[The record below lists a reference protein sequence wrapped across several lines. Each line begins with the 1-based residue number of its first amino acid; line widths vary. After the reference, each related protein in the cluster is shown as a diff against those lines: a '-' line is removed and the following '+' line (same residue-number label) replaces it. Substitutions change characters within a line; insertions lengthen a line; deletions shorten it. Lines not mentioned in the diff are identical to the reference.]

1 MPDKESY
8 KSVALRVD
16 LYSKLKKVAEKENRP
31 IGRELGGI
39 IEKRHD
45 EVFPNAR

>member
-16 LYSKLKKVAEKENRP
+16 LYSKLKKVAEKDNRQ
-31 IGRELGGI
+31 IGRELCGI
-39 IEKRHD
+39 IEKRHG
-45 EVFPNAR
+45 EVFPNG